1 MIKWLALSLML
12 FSPVAAW
19 GAEAKVR
26 ALHGAL
32 QDGGHLVAAA
42 LGEEGAW
49 LVESKARWDGLLGQ
63 MNKLGVKINDE
74 LGEVD
79 FAKENLACIFHYGD
93 EGDQIVLKEVRGDE
107 KSRQVDLA
115 MSYIIYKGQRALRM
129 GVWKVFA
136 VPVGKAAETKITLST
151 FHPLNGGPNPTID
164 KARLEWEWTFSPKTG
179 ESIGGLTAAI
189 QAQATTLK
197 PGEEIQIKFT
207 LSLADAQKEKNG
219 QFANQREAIHVWD
232 GKYSNGYRNYGFIVQ
247 TPGGKSVELRPKV
260 ISDWDKNAPH
270 PVEIKTGKSYILP
283 GWREGDEMKSL
294 KALGLDT
301 SVPGIYQ
308 ITGVYQEQAEP
319 IGNDHPA
326 MWGGIVRTNTIT
338 IEVKK

>member
-1 MIKWLALSLML
+1 MIQWLAISLMI
-12 FSPVAAW
+12 FSAATAHSAPV
-19 GAEAKVR
+19 KVR
-26 ALHGAL
+26 AFHGEL
-32 QDGGHLVAAA
+32 QEGGHLVAAA

-49 LVESKARWDGLLGQ
+49 LVESKERWNELLGQ
-63 MNKLGVKINDE
+63 MNKLGVKIDDE
-74 LGEVD
+74 LGELD

-93 EGDQIVLKEVRGDE
+93 EGDQFSLKEVRGDE

-136 VPVGKAAETKITLST
+136 VPVGKAAETKVTLST

-164 KARLEWEWTFSPKTG
+164 KARLEWEWTFSQKTG
-179 ESIGGLTAAI
+179 EAVGGLTAAI

-197 PGEEIQIKFT
+197 PGEDIQIKFT

-219 QFANQREAIHVWD
+219 RFANQRDSIHVWD
-232 GKYSNGYRNYGFIVQ
+232 GKYSSGYRNYGFIAQ
-247 TPGGKSVELRPKV
+247 TPDGKRVELRPKR

-270 PVEIKTGKSYILP
+270 PVEIKAGKPYLLP
-283 GWREGDEMKSL
+283 GWREGDGMKSL

-301 SVPGIYQ
+301 TVPGTYQ
-308 ITGVYQEQAEP
+308 ITGIYQEQAQP
-319 IGNDHPA
+319 IGNDNPA

-338 IEVKK
+338 IEVK